1 MNKIDELLFVYVIGK
16 IILAIFLLIKNVIST
31 RKEQEWFEE
40 LKKVVDEYLND
51 LNGGTK

>member
-1 MNKIDELLFVYVIGK
+1 MNKVDELLFVYVIGI
-16 IILAIFLLIKNVIST
+16 IILAIFLLIENAISA

-40 LKKVVDEYLND
+40 LKKIVDEYLND